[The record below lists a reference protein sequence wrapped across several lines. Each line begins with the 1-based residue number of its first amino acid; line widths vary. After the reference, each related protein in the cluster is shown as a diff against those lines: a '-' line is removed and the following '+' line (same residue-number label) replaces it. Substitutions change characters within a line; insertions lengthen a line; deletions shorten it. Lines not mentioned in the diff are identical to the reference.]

1 MVWRASHSI
10 CPTAGVQV
18 DTPGTWNLTRA
29 FQPTSKPYQ
38 ATHASLLR
46 NLGLFQKKK
55 TCGEFPYG
63 LKLHRFKFS
72 INLNI
77 NMKTFRNFRVFKS
90 HSTWRIQ
97 ERRILVGVFFPPI
110 WILVKNENLPQDPR
124 GFGAKKWNKSET
136 TAPVE
141 NYFHQSRGSLR
152 KSEAKMCCDL
162 CHSHLEFW
170 SFLSGVK
177 NIDNATDRGI
187 VQEFIRVIQENQL
200 KIICHCFMIME
211 YLILWAGGCCLKLH
225 V

>member
-18 DTPGTWNLTRA
+18 DTPGIWHEPFNWQANHTKQLMLRYFETWVFFR
-29 FQPTSKPYQ
+29 
-38 ATHASLLR
+38 
-46 NLGLFQKKK
+46 KKK

-200 KIICHCFMIME
+200 KIICYCFMIME